1 MATIKIKFRA
11 STVKQKEGTL
21 FFQVI
26 HNRMVRQINAGLK
39 LYPGEWDKNKS
50 EVRLQ
55 PGMNEDREAYL
66 LALQGQLE
74 KDKNRLENIIVRLG
88 CINKNFTAEQVVN
101 TFLKSKSESLASFT
115 DNLIIQL
122 RGVRKER
129 TAETYTTVR
138 NSFIRFCGDDEIL
151 LDDIDS
157 TMMIEYETYLK
168 KKGNMLQHHLFL
180 YEKSTGHLQPR
191 RRKGTDGPEK
201 SLQVCLY
208 RYRQN
213 PQTGSV
219 TECHP
224 QDPGS
229 GSDPTTRS
237 RPGPG
242 YLHVFVL
249 YPRHVVHR
257 HGLSQEK
264 GSPDGHIVIP
274 TAENPSSTEY
284 QMGETYAENRRQIR
298 HEKNTVYAP
307 PDQKYRHLRKDSV
320 SERRPSYQPQTEKDR
335 ATAEFADTSD
345 SLCGPARMGQHSKEQ
360 KHIAGHH
367 QRSDGA
373 QFGKNHANLSCLIG
387 HLRGRQSQYAYI
399 EIPTDRIICCQ
410 AAFSFHRLFLPVSNG
425 KDKR

>member
-168 KKGNMLQHHLFL
+168 KKGICSNTTSFYMRNLRAIYNRAVEKELTVQKNPFRYVYTGIGKTRKRAVSLSVIRKIRDLDLTQRPDLDLARDIFMFSFYTRGMSFIDMAFLKKKDLQMGILSYRRQKTHRQLNIKWEKPMQKIVAKYDTKKTPYMLPLIRNTDTCERTQYLSAAHLINHKLKKIGQLLNLPIPLTAYVARHAWASIAKSKNISLATISEAMGHNSEKTTQIYLASLDTSGVDKANMLIL
-180 YEKSTGHLQPR
+180 
-191 RRKGTDGPEK
+191 K
-201 SLQVCLY
+201 SLQ
-208 RYRQN
+208 
-213 PQTGSV
+213 
-219 TECHP
+219 
-224 QDPGS
+224 
-229 GSDPTTRS
+229 
-237 RPGPG
+237 
-242 YLHVFVL
+242 
-249 YPRHVVHR
+249 
-257 HGLSQEK
+257 
-264 GSPDGHIVIP
+264 
-274 TAENPSSTEY
+274 
-284 QMGETYAENRRQIR
+284 
-298 HEKNTVYAP
+298 
-307 PDQKYRHLRKDSV
+307 
-320 SERRPSYQPQTEKDR
+320 
-335 ATAEFADTSD
+335 
-345 SLCGPARMGQHSKEQ
+345 
-360 KHIAGHH
+360 
-367 QRSDGA
+367 
-373 QFGKNHANLSCLIG
+373 
-387 HLRGRQSQYAYI
+387 I
-399 EIPTDRIICCQ
+399 E
-410 AAFSFHRLFLPVSNG
+410 
-425 KDKR
+425 